1 MNGFDYNP
9 RLVRHPLDFERR
21 TLLNA
26 KATIKFNPSKD
37 DPWFEVVKM
46 IGAYYAVQTI
56 GMLKAKVVAEVDQ
69 NTFIPYSFLKWDEEN
84 I

>member
-56 GMLKAKVVAEVDQ
+56 GMLKAIK
-69 NTFIPYSFLKWDEEN
+69 S
-84 I
+84 